1 MDNKTETNFEDFIN
15 KGKISSRGK
24 WIAAAVVFVFFVA
37 LILVS
42 IDWVLGALVHTRKEV
57 KVPDITQKPVTA
69 ALNAL
74 AGANLALSKR
84 AWNLPRGFPPVP
96 FCVKFPLPAAPCAK
110 DAWCACGLAKAM
122 KWCSCPPWKD

>member
-57 KVPDITQKPVTA
+57 KVPDITQ
-69 ALNAL
+69 
-74 AGANLALSKR
+74 
-84 AWNLPRGFPPVP
+84 
-96 FCVKFPLPAAPCAK
+96 
-110 DAWCACGLAKAM
+110 
-122 KWCSCPPWKD
+122 